1 MLWDTPTMR
10 VIDETK
16 IDEKCRTSALTGL
29 VKPGERY
36 KVTKKSDAEIQLI
49 RMSVEKP
56 KMPKVKIVRVN
67 GRKLLSS
74 DRVMTNDDT
83 QRILERFP

>member
-1 MLWDTPTMR
+1 MR
-10 VIDETK
+10 TVDETK

-36 KVTKKSDAEIQLI
+36 KVTRQSEAEIRLT
-49 RMSVEKP
+49 RMTVEEP
-56 KMPKVKIVRVN
+56 KAPKVRIVRVN

-74 DRVMTNDDT
+74 DRVMTNEDT
-83 QRILERFP
+83 QRIMEQFP

>member
-1 MLWDTPTMR
+1 MR
-10 VIDETK
+10 IVDETK

-36 KVTKKSDAEIQLI
+36 KVTRQSEAEIRLI
-49 RMSVEKP
+49 RMAVEEP
-56 KMPKVKIVRVN
+56 KRPKVKIVRVN

-74 DRVMTNDDT
+74 DRVMTNEDT
-83 QRILERFP
+83 QRIIE

>member
-1 MLWDTPTMR
+1 MR
-10 VIDETK
+10 VTDETR

-36 KVTKKSDAEIQLI
+36 KVTKHSEAEIRLL
-49 RMSVEKP
+49 RLTLEKP
-56 KMPKVKIVRVN
+56 KPLKVRIVKVN

-74 DRVMTNDDT
+74 NRVMTNADT
-83 QRILERFP
+83 EKVMEQFP